1 MSEADKLFNDI
12 YERTLLEKIKDIE
25 FALKCYIKR
34 NKELENENKLYR
46 EMYEHRVE
54 EYIKIT
60 RGEK

>member
-1 MSEADKLFNDI
+1 MENNI
-12 YERTLLEKIKDIE
+12 YERILLEKIKDIE
-25 FALKCYIKR
+25 LALKCYIKR

-54 EYIKIT
+54 EYIKTT

>member
-1 MSEADKLFNDI
+1 MENDI

-60 RGEK
+60 RSEK